1 MHVTFAF
8 SQCLWTN
15 RLVHHADQD
24 SSTKTELI
32 IGTTS
37 TLNREGE
44 IVSLI
49 PNKSIKLQSG
59 VKLHRSID
67 QKVRTP
73 RGLFDFPT
81 PIIAPIVPPLE
92 LISPD
97 LPQIPPI
104 FGPLWSNAVKWP
116 QNNWSRVLLPPI
128 HPHNR
133 PCTVWSSEPL
143 VDRKDCKD
151 RDLMCPSALN
161 GHYHLLSFSLL
172 SLSKCICKYFCHLC
186 IGNEDLNN
194 PGRVGGPAKCLL
206 QGFFEIVLFEEEC
219 FNVIKDPQNF

>member
-1 MHVTFAF
+1 MVKICAQLNELDEEKFSMSNNLITFAF

-59 VKLHRSID
+59 VNLHRPLD

-116 QNNWSRVLLPPI
+116 QNNWSRVFLPPI

-151 RDLMCPSALN
+151 RALMCPSA
-161 GHYHLLSFSLL
+161 
-172 SLSKCICKYFCHLC
+172 
-186 IGNEDLNN
+186 
-194 PGRVGGPAKCLL
+194 
-206 QGFFEIVLFEEEC
+206 
-219 FNVIKDPQNF
+219 